1 MAMIPLVAIWK
12 MIITPGSFC
21 ERLRILTTPV
31 KDQVLQNV
39 NGVTTEPA
47 QVRLTTNTEGE
58 EV

>member
-1 MAMIPLVAIWK
+1 MGMIPLVAVWK
-12 MIITPGSFC
+12 LITTPGSFM

-39 NGVTTEPA
+39 NGVTTEQA

>member
-1 MAMIPLVAIWK
+1 M
-12 MIITPGSFC
+12 MIIKNIFDYLKILTTKGTLM
-21 ERLRILTTPV
+21 ERLKILTTPV

-47 QVRLTTNTEGE
+47 QVRLTNTEGE